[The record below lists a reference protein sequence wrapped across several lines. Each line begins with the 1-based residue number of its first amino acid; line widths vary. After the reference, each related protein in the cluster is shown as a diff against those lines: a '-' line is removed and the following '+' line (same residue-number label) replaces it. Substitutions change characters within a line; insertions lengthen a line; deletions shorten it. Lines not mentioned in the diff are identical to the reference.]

1 MIKCIDKIEYL
12 TYNDELERIMFSE
25 TNENFKRKIE
35 NIFSSIYK
43 IKSEKNIIV
52 TAYGNLNNKVSFKLD
67 CDDCEEDVIKKIQD
81 LCRF

>member
-35 NIFSSIYK
+35 NIITRIYK
-43 IKSEKNIIV
+43 IK
-52 TAYGNLNNKVSFKLD
+52 
-67 CDDCEEDVIKKIQD
+67 
-81 LCRF
+81 R